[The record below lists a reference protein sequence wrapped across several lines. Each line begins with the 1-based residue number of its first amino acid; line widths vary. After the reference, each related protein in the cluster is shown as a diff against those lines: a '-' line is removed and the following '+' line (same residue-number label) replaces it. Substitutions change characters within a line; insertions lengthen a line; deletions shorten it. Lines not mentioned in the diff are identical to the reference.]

1 MPKMKKKTKTKNGNT
16 VVQELKSTQFFADF
30 EKWKDD
36 HAEGIPFLLRH
47 GIQSSKTAKRKVT
60 METIEGASSG
70 HRDHLPKLME
80 VMDYDEFIGAKEI
93 EYIEKYIKFIEA
105 AKGTTAD
112 PAKISFH
119 DKIYN
124 KDGKVVGKRRV
135 WGHWATENF
144 VKNSK
149 GDHTAVP
156 ESYYTYNANELAQNP
171 PHKAVYSEK
180 SPRGLLPILQ
190 DALKELDDADLKFEI
205 TRVSNPKELYNLSE
219 VRQFLESQL
228 TTSFVKE
235 GKINA
240 RAIATNLAAKKF
252 GVSGEAEEAIVR
264 RLSGFS
270 EDEVAGDVEEFT
282 VRVSP
287 AVVERAYLASKKRK
301 VGGFYLHGKVLDKR
315 PRKGGQPVAK
325 SWLDILKR
333 KGLKRRSSGIYMA
346 HWLQML
352 VQYDLPLAIA
362 QQLRKYADSSSTAK
376 KQELSRR
383 LSWLDQHNQGAKIGE
398 ISNEIEKLVRRYDAS
413 KGQAGVAPLDRE
425 DYTTITQPQIEQI
438 TRYAIHLIEQV

>member
-36 HAEGIPFLLRH
+36 HDEGISFLLQH

-60 METIEGASSG
+60 METIEGASRG

-93 EYIEKYIKFIEA
+93 EYIKKYIKFIEA

-112 PAKISFH
+112 PAKVSWH

-124 KDGKVVGKRRV
+124 KDGKVVGKRKV
-135 WGHWATENF
+135 WGHYATKNF
-144 VKNSK
+144 VENSK
-149 GDHTAVP
+149 GDHTEVP

-180 SPRGLLPILQ
+180 SPRGLLPILK

-270 EDEVAGDVEEFT
+270 EDEVTGDVEEFT
-282 VRVSP
+282 VKVSP
-287 AVVERAYLASKKRK
+287 TVVERAYLASKKKK

-315 PRKGGQPVAK
+315 PRKGGEPVAK

-333 KGLKRRSSGIYMA
+333 KSSGIHMA
-346 HWLQML
+346 HWLQIL

-362 QQLRKYADSSSTAK
+362 QQLKDYADTSSINK
-376 KQELSRR
+376 KRELSRK

-398 ISNEIEKLVRRYDAS
+398 ISKEIEELVRRYDAS
-413 KGQAGVAPLDRE
+413 KSYRGVAPLERK
-425 DYTTITQPQIEQI
+425 DYTTLTQSQIDQI
-438 TRYAIHLIEQV
+438 SRYAMHLIEQA